1 MQEIGAGSM
10 AERVGVPVR
19 SIQFW
24 TDAAVLR
31 PLPETERMGRGRH
44 RVYPANPPWFGELV
58 WAFIAAE
65 LNRLAL
71 PVGTMRRVID
81 LLRRNAVL
89 LDTTEPS
96 RWAQSMMFHPVGR
109 ALQGHQALIIVPLPL
124 ADRWINVEINEA
136 ERKPEILHVFGPDPN
151 VGIGEGEEEPQY
163 SKKIVQFPGDFVTE
177 HRSGYLLNLF
187 KILEPLRTG

>member
-1 MQEIGAGSM
+1 M

-44 RVYPANPPWFGELV
+44 RVFPANPPWLGELP

-96 RWAQSMMFHPVGR
+96 GWAQSMMFHPVGR
-109 ALQGHQALIIVPLPL
+109 ALQGHQAIVVLPL
-124 ADRWINVEINEA
+124 SEEWLDIKLKEIGHHGHQPEVLAVWTPQKQA
-136 ERKPEILHVFGPDPN
+136 EL
-151 VGIGEGEEEPQY
+151 GIQTN
-163 SKKIVQFPGDFVTE
+163 KE
-177 HRSGYLLNLF
+177 HRDYEGVAAELSGEF
-187 KILEPLRTG
+187 

>member
-1 MQEIGAGSM
+1 VQEIGVGSL
-10 AERVGVPVR
+10 AERVGVSVR
-19 SIQFW
+19 QIQFW
-24 TDAAVLR
+24 ADAAVLR
-31 PLPETERMGRGRH
+31 ALPETERMGRGRH
-44 RVYPANPPWFGELV
+44 RVFPANPPWLGELP

-136 ERKPEILHVFGPDPN
+136 ERKPELVHVFGPDPD
-151 VGIGEGEEEPQY
+151 VGTGEGEEEPQY
-163 SKKIVQFPGDFVTE
+163 SKISVQLPGDFVAE

-187 KILEPLRTG
+187 KILEPMRMG